1 MEEEVEGD
9 LWVGWFHTR
18 GERWW
23 RRCEE
28 ERRRRM
34 ERDEE
39 VRAWVRRRGIT
50 FIAEAV
56 EEAALDAMEEEE
68 RWRRQVWRREM
79 REEGFGVMEVEEWVV
94 AERWAEARR
103 RARRNLGIFGEG
115 HGGLPGD
122 GREGDME
129 VEEEA
134 QALVRDVVEEGR
146 GGAP

>member
-1 MEEEVEGD
+1 M
-9 LWVGWFHTR
+9 
-18 GERWW
+18 
-23 RRCEE
+23 
-28 ERRRRM
+28 
-34 ERDEE
+34 
-39 VRAWVRRRGIT
+39 A
-50 FIAEAV
+50 AESV
-56 EEAALDAMEEEE
+56 EEAVLDAMEKEE
-68 RWRRQVWRREM
+68 RWRRRVWRREM

-115 HGGLPGD
+115 QGGLPGD